1 MNGLPE
7 TTLRRA
13 SQLLA
18 ENDQGS
24 ETCNECGQSVR
35 TGSGRFVNRVVDLN
49 SYRTRKEMG
58 KPYPDGDYLCAECD
72 MALESQTENVLQ
84 FPVRREKR

>member
-7 TTLRRA
+7 TTFRNA
-13 SQLLA
+13 SQRLE
-18 ENDQGS
+18 ENDQDG

-35 TGSGRFVNRVVDLN
+35 IGTGRFVNRVIDLN

-58 KPYPDGDYLCAECD
+58 KPYPDGDYMCAECD
-72 MALESQTENVLQ
+72 MALEPQTENVLQ